1 MGGGPLTGGR
11 TGQPWRWQ
19 GLGDE
24 SRADIVTVLMVIVI
38 SSSDHASGL
47 CVTHLFS
54 SRENSVRWF
63 FFGISLIG
71 KETEAQRG

>member
-1 MGGGPLTGGR
+1 MGGGPLPGGR

-24 SRADIVTVLMVIVI
+24 SRADRVTVLMVMVI
-38 SSSDHASGL
+38 ASSDHAPGL
-47 CVTHLFS
+47 CVAHLFS

-71 KETEAQRG
+71 EETEAQRG